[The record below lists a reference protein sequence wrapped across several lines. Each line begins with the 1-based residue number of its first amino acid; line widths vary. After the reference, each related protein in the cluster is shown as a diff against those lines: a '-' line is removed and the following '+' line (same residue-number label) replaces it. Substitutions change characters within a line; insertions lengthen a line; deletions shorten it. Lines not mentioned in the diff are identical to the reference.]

1 MLVWPLGRLKYRCP
15 INQLNDFMPGQWPTR
30 NPHSVIKKEK
40 VSIRVYVCINKM
52 STYYLKKSPYLIS
65 YILCTHALLLF
76 CTIGFKEETHFTS
89 FSVSL
94 SPHKSSSSSE
104 ALSDLPRTL
113 LTPPPYPQTPHL
125 LALQPDRTQTRKTK
139 MSRSA
144 LQILAACWLAS
155 YIKGDNDLHHEPA
168 TRSLRA
174 KKHVFMDN
182 MPELSSRSDLIKRSA
197 LSKDHVHELV
207 FVVQQLN
214 MDELTKI
221 LHDVSD
227 PSSPNYGHHM
237 SGEQVNSM
245 TMNPIA
251 RDAIV
256 AYLHSNGA
264 IVKSETMNSEYITA
278 HAPLSVWETVLDTEF
293 YKFHQEQLDGQI
305 EEHVRAEKYSV
316 PSELYEHLDC
326 VFNTIEM
333 PVRFTKSVIYP
344 VTGPEDSSHFSETVN
359 YFGYVTPTV
368 IRGYYN
374 LTDNHGSENSTQSI
388 FGGRLDYLNTDDLS
402 LFQSLDDVYIRQ
414 PALNINGHLVTDR
427 SQMPS
432 GADFG
437 EGNLDTQY
445 IIAMSYGSP
454 TTYWSWQVSLA
465 GWLISVSNTIDPPLV
480 LSISYGSNEKYIS
493 PAELRVFS
501 TMAIKLGARGV
512 TIVVA
517 SGDDGA
523 VNFESRGGVLSKCGY
538 FPVFPASNPYVLSVG
553 ATEVRTLTITLTLT
567 LTLTLTPTL
576 IVFFSLLHEPYRFHL
591 TLFLSS
597 SSSSLLQ
604 GGERLIK
611 EVVCSAN
618 TTGRISSGGG
628 FSTIYGQPSWQKS
641 AVSDY
646 FSTAAAAGLSPVPGY
661 NRSGRAYPD
670 VSLMGLNYLV
680 MYGGGW
686 VGMAGTS
693 ASCPVMAGLISNIN
707 AARMALGKGSVGWV
721 TPALYGNA
729 AAFVNDIVSGNNKCS
744 ASAPCCT
751 QGYDAVPGWD
761 PASGLGS
768 VNYGKMQ
775 DLFVS
780 LGDVGAMT
788 PNPTSTPTLAPT
800 PNPTAKPT
808 SPPTLIPTA
817 TPAPTIASSS
827 SPLNRRTAKPTKRP
841 LGKPSRR
848 PTAAKAN
855 AEESTTIVSAT
866 ATPTPAV
873 ISTIAITQVGFNH
886 LTSLPLPC
894 HAPYTPPVYT
904 LLRLSI
910 LSFYLLG
917 NFRFFMSSPF
927 TTSHNQHHEHNQT
940 LSSLP
945 FLPSLRYRPSLAC
958 H

>member
-1 MLVWPLGRLKYRCP
+1 
-15 INQLNDFMPGQWPTR
+15 
-30 NPHSVIKKEK
+30 
-40 VSIRVYVCINKM
+40 
-52 STYYLKKSPYLIS
+52 
-65 YILCTHALLLF
+65 
-76 CTIGFKEETHFTS
+76 
-89 FSVSL
+89 
-94 SPHKSSSSSE
+94 
-104 ALSDLPRTL
+104 
-113 LTPPPYPQTPHL
+113 
-125 LALQPDRTQTRKTK
+125 
-139 MSRSA
+139 
-144 LQILAACWLAS
+144 
-155 YIKGDNDLHHEPA
+155 
-168 TRSLRA
+168 
-174 KKHVFMDN
+174 

-245 TMNPIA
+245 TMNPVA

-264 IVKSETMNSEYITA
+264 TVKSETMNSEYITA

-344 VTGPEDSSHFSETVN
+344 VTGPDDPSHFSETVN

-374 LTDNHGSENSTQSI
+374 LTDNRGSNDSTQSI
-388 FGGRLDYLNTDDLS
+388 FGGRWDYLNTADLA

-427 SQMPS
+427 SQMPA

-445 IIAMSYGSP
+445 IIAISHGSP

-465 GWLISVSNTIDPPLV
+465 GWLISVSNTVDPPLV

-501 TMAIKLGARGV
+501 AMAIKLGARGV

-523 VNFESRGGVLSKCGY
+523 VNYESRGGVLSKCGY

-553 ATEVRTLTITLTLT
+553 ATEVRSLTLT
-567 LTLTLTPTL
+567 LTITVTL
-576 IVFFSLLHEPYRFHL
+576 IASFSLLHEPYRFNL

-597 SSSSLLQ
+597 SSSFSSSSLLQ

-641 AVSDY
+641 VVSDY

-686 VGMAGTS
+686 AGMAGTS

-721 TPALYGNA
+721 TPALYRNA

-744 ASAPCCT
+744 ATAPCCT

-788 PNPTSTPTLAPT
+788 PDPTSTPTLAPT

-808 SPPTLIPTA
+808 SPPTLNPTA
-817 TPAPTIASSS
+817 SLAPTVPST
-827 SPLNRRTAKPTKRP
+827 SPPINRRNPKPTKRP
-841 LGKPSRR
+841 IGKPSRR

-855 AEESTTIVSAT
+855 AEESNTIVS
-866 ATPTPAV
+866 PTPAPTTAV
-873 ISTIAITQVGFNH
+873 TSTIAITQVGVNN
-886 LTSLPLPC
+886 LTPLNLPC
-894 HAPYTPPVYT
+894 FAHPTPPVHT
-904 LLRLSI
+904 LL
-910 LSFYLLG
+910 
-917 NFRFFMSSPF
+917 
-927 TTSHNQHHEHNQT
+927 
-940 LSSLP
+940 
-945 FLPSLRYRPSLAC
+945 
-958 H
+958 